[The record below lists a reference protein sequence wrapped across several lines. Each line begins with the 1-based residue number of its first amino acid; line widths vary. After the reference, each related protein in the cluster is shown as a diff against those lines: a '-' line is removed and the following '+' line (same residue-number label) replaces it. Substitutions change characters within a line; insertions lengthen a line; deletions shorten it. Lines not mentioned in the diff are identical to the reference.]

1 MEVTMDLNTDKENE
15 VHLLRA
21 QLESLAKQQKRQQE
35 VFEQISADLK
45 DIRVAMVFMVII
57 FFLALVLYVFRSGF
71 FH

>member
-15 VHLLRA
+15 VHLLRS

-35 VFEQISADLK
+35 VFEQISANLK

-57 FFLALVLYVFRSGF
+57 FFLALALYVFRSGF

>member
-1 MEVTMDLNTDKENE
+1 MDLNTDKENE
-15 VHLLRA
+15 VHLLRS

-35 VFEQISADLK
+35 VFEQISANLK

-57 FFLALVLYVFRSGF
+57 FFLALALYVFRSGF